1 MGGDD
6 WEVEQPHDKFF
17 KALFAEP
24 GVAEALLR
32 ERLPPEV
39 VATFGTTKPEMVPGT
54 FVDEVLRE
62 SQTDQLFKVRT
73 RDGSPAY
80 VYCLVEHKSWPDG
93 RVAEQLLRYL
103 TRIWT
108 FLARQ
113 TPDLPLLP
121 PIVPLVVYHGARS
134 WPGPRRFSERLE
146 AGDEL
151 RPLVLDFPYFVFDV
165 GLVADDELSA
175 HQALRAGLVGMK
187 YATRPNEQKMALSR
201 VLSEAHPLGLEVLMV
216 VVVYILV
223 TYSSIDEETFMKA
236 VRAVMPER
244 ENELRESLALRKWKA
259 DWRAEGEAVGE
270 ARGGRAKAGH
280 RFSGESCIAASA
292 AFPRASNS
300 G

>member
-24 GVAEALLR
+24 GAAEALLR

-39 VATFGTTKPEMVPGT
+39 VATFGTTKPEMVAGT

-108 FLARQ
+108 FLARE

-121 PIVPLVVYHGARS
+121 PIVPLVVYHGAQP
-134 WPGPRRFSERLE
+134 WPGPRRFSERLD
-146 AGDEL
+146 AGDDL
-151 RPLVLDFPYFVFDV
+151 RRLVLDFPYFVFDV
-165 GLVADDELSA
+165 GPVADEALSA
-175 HQALRAGLVGMK
+175 HPALRAGLVGMK
-187 YATRPNEQKMALSR
+187 YATRASEQKQAFLR
-201 VLSEAHPLGLEVLMV
+201 VLLEVRWLSAEAREQE
-216 VVVYILV
+216 VVYILR
-223 TYSSIDEETFMKA
+223 TYRNIDEDTFWKG
-236 VRAVMPER
+236 VRTIMPER
-244 ENELRESLALRKWKA
+244 ENELQESAALRKWKA
-259 DWRAEGEAVGE
+259 DWGAAGEAVGE
-270 ARGGRAKAGH
+270 L
-280 RFSGESCIAASA
+280 SA
-292 AFPRASNS
+292 AMAGVLSKASIAK
-300 G
+300 